1 MSYPYRMVISARL
14 WLYQH
19 TILSSGK
26 LSCPVISIGNITA
39 GGTGK
44 TPMTLFLARL
54 VKEMGFRPLILS
66 RGYQGKL
73 SSKGGMVS
81 DGHTLFMTARDAGDE
96 PYMMAR
102 RLEFPVF
109 IGQDRYK
116 TGRMALKTLT
126 PDVIILDDGFQHL
139 GLQRDL
145 DIVLM
150 DFHKP
155 RGSNRLLPAGNLREP
170 LESGLKRAD
179 IIVFTRCPDTIDILY
194 QQTIIPREITQT
206 NIPCFYT
213 RHVPGLYR
221 YIGGTCP
228 DENNLTQAS
237 QLSGLKV
244 LAFSGIA
251 VNRFFRQ
258 TLENMGM
265 IVLAH
270 LEFNDHYQ
278 YKETDFLYINGQAGQ
293 LNAQLIVTTEKDFAR
308 MDDPVCFTK
317 NMAVIGI
324 HMELIDH
331 QDQFKTLIK
340 GLLHP

>member
-1 MSYPYRMVISARL
+1 
-14 WLYQH
+14 
-19 TILSSGK
+19 
-26 LSCPVISIGNITA
+26 
-39 GGTGK
+39 
-44 TPMTLFLARL
+44 
-54 VKEMGFRPLILS
+54 
-66 RGYQGKL
+66 
-73 SSKGGMVS
+73 MVS

-170 LESGLKRAD
+170 LASGLKRAD

-228 DENNLTQAS
+228 DENNLTQVS

-251 VNRFFRQ
+251 GNRFFRQ
-258 TLENMGM
+258 TLESVGM
-265 IVLAH
+265 IILEH
-270 LEFNDHYQ
+270 LEFTDHYR
-278 YKETDFLYINGQAGQ
+278 YKEADFQTIDILARQMS
-293 LNAQLIVTTEKDFAR
+293 AQLIVTTEKDFAR
-308 MDDPVCFTK
+308 MDDPDCFSGD
-317 NMAVIGI
+317 MAVITI
-324 HMELIDH
+324 SMELTDCR
-331 QDQFKTLIK
+331 DEFRALIK
-340 GLLHP
+340 GLLTP